1 MALPGKHTPRWI
13 IFGIDL
19 AICLFSV
26 LLAYLLRFNFSVPFN
41 EIQSFVYVIPF
52 VLLVRVA
59 SFLIWRTYAGIIR
72 YTSTR
77 DAQRI
82 FIAVFAG
89 SLLFVATN
97 IVSYSISRRNVVP
110 YSIVIID
117 FITTVFTMSA
127 MRVMVKTL
135 YLELSS
141 TVRDR
146 KNVIIYGAGD
156 FGAIAKRTLDRD
168 AGARYRV
175 VAFVDD
181 DPNKHGKL
189 LEGIKIYGG
198 SEQFLNLLKSGEASH
213 LILAI
218 SNISSQR
225 KKEIIEL
232 CLNHNIK
239 VLDIPPVSRW
249 INGELSFR
257 QIRRTKIEDLLDRDE
272 IQLDE
277 ESIRHDFSGRRILV
291 TGAAG
296 SIGSEIAKLLVP
308 FSPSLLILLD
318 NAETPLYELE
328 LEVKEK
334 LA

>member
-13 IFGIDL
+13 IFGIDI

-26 LLAYLLRFNFSVPFN
+26 LLAYLLRFNFSIPKD
-41 EIQSFVYVIPF
+41 EIQSFAYVIPF
-52 VLLVRVA
+52 VLLVRTI

-89 SLLFVATN
+89 SLLFVVSN
-97 IVSYSISRRNVVP
+97 IVSYSISPKNLIP

-117 FITTVFTMSA
+117 FITTIFVMSA

-175 VAFVDD
+175 V
-181 DPNKHGKL
+181 
-189 LEGIKIYGG
+189 
-198 SEQFLNLLKSGEASH
+198 
-213 LILAI
+213 
-218 SNISSQR
+218 
-225 KKEIIEL
+225 
-232 CLNHNIK
+232 
-239 VLDIPPVSRW
+239 
-249 INGELSFR
+249 
-257 QIRRTKIEDLLDRDE
+257 
-272 IQLDE
+272 
-277 ESIRHDFSGRRILV
+277 
-291 TGAAG
+291 
-296 SIGSEIAKLLVP
+296 
-308 FSPSLLILLD
+308 
-318 NAETPLYELE
+318 
-328 LEVKEK
+328 
-334 LA
+334 